1 MALLCRHL
9 TLCSSSVPPAA
20 TFTVLMLLASL
31 NSCANPCIYLV
42 FSGHFPKRP
51 VALLCR
57 RRATG
62 GDSSHDEGTVVSTLY
77 ASFTSTPEGKSAA

>member
-1 MALLCRHL
+1 
-9 TLCSSSVPPAA
+9 
-20 TFTVLMLLASL
+20 MLLASL